1 MFYSNA
7 KRHQNIKTRTS
18 NEIHNE
24 KIKSY
29 KKTIM
34 ELDNRTFTQLVM
46 LAISDGYRKSNILCK
61 TVRAN
66 FRKTLS
72 IVCDHS
78 FITNAKF
85 SEKITFPN
93 PWCAY
98 QELGNVRF
106 SEKFAYIPNEWSL
119 FNCYILYWVKKILKK
134 VFLRWNR
141 YGFTYWEVTVW
152 KIQICMMKCQRI
164 PTLRRKDHR
173 CAMKIDYT
181 YKFRNAAGYKLK
193 GIN

>member
-72 IVCDHS
+72 IVYDHS

-93 PWCAY
+93 PWGAY

-106 SEKFAYIPNEWSL
+106 SEKFAYVPNEWSL
-119 FNCYILYWVKKILKK
+119 FNCYILYWVKKYLKK
-134 VFLRWNR
+134 FFCDEIDMDLLTGKSQFERSKYAWWNVRGYRR
-141 YGFTYWEVTVW
+141 YGG
-152 KIQICMMKCQRI
+152 KIIDVRWRLII
-164 PTLRRKDHR
+164 P
-173 CAMKIDYT
+173 
-181 YKFRNAAGYKLK
+181 
-193 GIN
+193 INLEMQQDIN